1 MYVCVQC
8 NYAKF
13 VLVNNISIPDN
24 IAILISL
31 DTQIIDSTATL
42 YNTAHQVGVT
52 ITVELRLKD
61 NVIVGTRHNVKVSI
75 IGKIIGDIY
84 DKHSNIKYK
93 NAILNN
99 IVALPQSKFNLISTS
114 MILKKDRHCMEIK
127 C

>member
-1 MYVCVQC
+1 M
-8 NYAKF
+8 
-13 VLVNNISIPDN
+13 
-24 IAILISL
+24 
-31 DTQIIDSTATL
+31 
-42 YNTAHQVGVT
+42 GVT

-93 NAILNN
+93 NSILNN